1 MRKSLWRPVLCA
13 AALLAAVLAWR
24 WVPKAHTQATPS
36 GTLVATGQRITPT
49 AAPGSFLL
57 PLTTNLRQDN
67 NADGAYGVTTA
78 LSPDGSTLLLLTTG
92 YNNSFYTDNGV
103 PIVYPILDPQTG
115 LPTSQTTSN
124 AEWVLVYD
132 VRGQVPKQV
141 QKINIPITYDGLA
154 WDPSGKRFY
163 VSGGVDDMVYVY
175 RASGSTFVP
184 DGPFVVLNTGVH
196 ACRTGIGQLGIDVPS
211 RGGRSRGES

>member
-1 MRKSLWRPVLCA
+1 MRKSFWRPILCA
-13 AALLAAVLAWR
+13 VGSLMALLAWHWIPAAR
-24 WVPKAHTQATPS
+24 TQATPS
-36 GTLVATGQRITPT
+36 GMLVATGQRITPT

-57 PLTTNLRQDN
+57 PLSTNLRHDN

-78 LSPDGSTLLLLTTG
+78 LSPDGTTLLILTTG

-115 LPTSQTTSN
+115 LPTSQTTGN
-124 AEWVLVYD
+124 AEWVFVYD

-141 QKINIPITYDGLA
+141 QKINIPITYNGLA

-163 VSGGVDDMVYVY
+163 VSGGFDDMAYVY
-175 RASGSTFVP
+175 RVSGSVFVP
-184 DGPFVVLNTGVH
+184 TLLSSF
-196 ACRTGIGQLGIDVPS
+196 
-211 RGGRSRGES
+211 